1 MTHMQM
7 LPPNAPTINSS
18 RRPAWSIRY
27 SCHTKVRTVL
37 TTPKIPVVKKLV
49 SVLRIPMLLN
59 TVGL

>member
-1 MTHMQM
+1 M